1 MVDKSDQADQTDLTE
16 KMVKILSPFFCATRL
31 AIVADAASILS
42 CTNDAYVADTFFK
55 KVEYHNRFTM
65 KDVIDMIA
73 APESTFLVATTAIG
87 EAETVCGSLY
97 LTWKSTPTDYSE
109 KTEIIGKFSAVAVRN
124 EFQQR
129 GIGNLLVRAAEDHI
143 ISLAKRSDDTIKEA
157 EEKQPSGTKIR
168 AVITMGVINLREDL
182 FPWYAKQGF
191 KVVGEVGHDPEV
203 LRIVKEGYEHVCL
216 IQMEKVLIPSCHL
229 DPCDSTITAP
239 FKHPI

>member
-1 MVDKSDQADQTDLTE
+1 
-16 KMVKILSPFFCATRL
+16 MVKTQSPSTCTLRL
-31 AIVADAASILS
+31 ATVADAASILS

-55 KVEYHNRFTM
+55 KVEYHDRFTM

-73 APESTFLVATTAIG
+73 SPESTFLVATTTISA
-87 EAETVCGSLY
+87 AETVCGSLY
-97 LTWKSTPTDYSE
+97 LTWKSTPTDCGE
-109 KTEIIGKFSAVAVRN
+109 KTDTIGKFSAVAVRN

-143 ISLAKRSDDTIKEA
+143 ISLAKRSNDAIKEA
-157 EEKQPSGTKIR
+157 EEKQPTGTNIG

-191 KVVGEVGHDPEV
+191 KVVGEIGHDPEV
-203 LRIVKEGYEHVCL
+203 LRIVKEGYEHVRL

-229 DPCDSTITAP
+229 DSCDSTITAP